1 MKLEYLKL
9 TNFRGF
15 RQLEIAF
22 DPSFTVLLGPNM
34 AGKTALLDGAT
45 LALNLVL
52 TGARQVPEITDDDV
66 RRLVADINGVAD
78 LQAQYPVV
86 IEARTTARVSR
97 NEPSTFRIRRE
108 GPDTATR
115 FQRMSGALYAL
126 MPHGGIQTALPL
138 PVIAQY
144 GTQRRWLHSNTA
156 DDIRGV
162 GSRYD
167 GYTDCFDIQSTHG
180 ALAGW
185 IRKQTLIQLQRG
197 SGHVQLQLAAVESAV
212 RSCIE
217 DVTRFW
223 YDVQYD
229 ELRLE
234 RPGGNIQSFGTLS
247 EGIRNMVATVAD
259 IAWRASVL
267 NPLHGS
273 EAHLLTEGVVLIDE
287 LDLHLH
293 PAWQRRIVADL
304 RRTFPKIQFIVTT
317 HSPQIVASV
326 SRSQIRLLDNN
337 RLVAEEPYVE
347 GRASNEILEDVF
359 GVSARPEAVQSE
371 IDALYR
377 LIEDEDFAA
386 ARTRL
391 AALQER
397 LGPDDTTMI
406 KARWI
411 LETEDPR
418 PSARAARTAMICY
431 PKGPPPARLT
441 ALTTTP
447 GMTWDGLGAGDRGPI
462 RER

>member
-15 RQLEIAF
+15 REFEITF
-22 DPSFTVLLGPNM
+22 DPSFTVLLGGNM
-34 AGKTALLDGAT
+34 AGKTAVLEAAAFVLRPLLGYDQ
-45 LALNLVL
+45 
-52 TGARQVPEITDDDV
+52 ARDIEDDEIFRVDASNGGVPE
-66 RRLVADINGVAD
+66 
-78 LQAQYPVV
+78 LQRQFPVV
-86 IEARTTARVSR
+86 VRAKIVDDGFSGGGAIWHLYLEGTDQSTRV
-97 NEPSTFRIRRE
+97 EDAPYTFLNY
-108 GPDTATR
+108 PMD
-115 FQRMSGALYAL
+115 MD
-126 MPHGGIQTALPL
+126 LPI
-138 PVIAQY
+138 IAHY
-144 GTQRRWLHSNTA
+144 GTQRHWDRKQSANDL
-156 DDIRGV
+156 RGI
-162 GSRYD
+162 GARYD
-167 GYTDCFDIQSTHG
+167 GYEGAFDIRSTHSHM
-180 ALAGW
+180 AGW
-185 IRKQTLIQLQRG
+185 MRKQTYVQLQQG
-197 SGHVQLQLAAVESAV
+197 NGYVQPQLAAVEAAV
-212 RSCIE
+212 KSCIG

-223 YDVQYD
+223 FDVQYD

-234 RPGGNIQSFGTLS
+234 RARGDIQSFAMLS
-247 EGIRNMVATVAD
+247 EGYRNMVAMVAD
-259 IAWRASVL
+259 IAWRAAVL
-267 NPLHGS
+267 NSRHGS

-397 LGPDDTTMI
+397 LGPDDTAMI

-418 PSARAARTAMICY
+418 PSAE
-431 PKGPPPARLT
+431 PPAS
-441 ALTTTP
+441 P
-447 GMTWDGLGAGDRGPI
+447 
-462 RER
+462 